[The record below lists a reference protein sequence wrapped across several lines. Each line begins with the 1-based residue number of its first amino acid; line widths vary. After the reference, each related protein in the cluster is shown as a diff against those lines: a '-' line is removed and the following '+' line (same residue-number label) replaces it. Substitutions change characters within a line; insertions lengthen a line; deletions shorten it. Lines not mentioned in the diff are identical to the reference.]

1 MNSAKSYS
9 DPPFTNVW
17 QPQKHC
23 TSSHGINYID
33 QALKGVSFGNSSK
46 GSREAATDL
55 KGPLGLNLLHAPL
68 EPLIDFIFV
77 HGLGGGSRKTWSK
90 SEDAYHYWPKEWLS
104 RDPDFKNVRIFSFG
118 YSADWTVR
126 SGDALDISDFA
137 QSLLGELNTCPEI
150 RRSKT
155 KIVFVG
161 HSMEDPAMQDLVR
174 RVDTM
179 YFLATPHRGS
189 NLAATLNNILR
200 ISFGTKQFT
209 IDLEMNSKMI
219 ASINQS
225 FRHYSENLHI
235 WSFYETQQTSFINA
249 RIVEKESATLEWP
262 KERIAYIN
270 ADHRGICKFDLP
282 SDPNFKTLKNAL
294 SSTVDH
300 ATAEI
305 LRIQCETTSAER
317 HCLHGL
323 LGIHDVPE
331 DDLIA
336 ARDAKIEGSCKW
348 LIMTPKFTSWQDPT
362 SDTPPVFW
370 LSGNPASGK
379 SVLAGHVIDHLCQS
393 NLACSYFFFKDE
405 VAAISSVGY
414 FLRTFAYQMA
424 LNSPEIRRF
433 LLDMESNGTTINNND
448 EIVIWN
454 KLFVNGILQLTMNV
468 HQYWVLD
475 ALDEC
480 ACSQALLPMLIK
492 LVNSPRSRLR
502 IFITSRHS
510 QALDKGF
517 LSFGKNLISQEIC
530 ISDTMGDI
538 KLFLEA
544 HMDTLPLDTPHKQ
557 EELTERILGMSSG
570 SFLWVRLVMQEL
582 SEIYSE
588 EEIETVLSDIP
599 ADMNQFYTKILRNL
613 SNDRRGAKLAKVIF
627 TWIVCSYRPLTITE
641 MQCALKLDS
650 KSTVN
655 SLRRDISSICGQLV
669 FVDQQS
675 RIHLI
680 HQSAKDF
687 LLQEDLCSNFFV
699 DRREGHYRLASLF
712 LDVLSKGYLRAFR
725 VKRFEI
731 STSSAS
737 HEAML
742 LDYAYTFFSEHLY
755 QSLSSCAELF
765 RKLYKFLDTN
775 VLWWIE
781 TVARIGNVNDISRA
795 AKNMKAYLVRRE
807 MHFPPIDENLREV
820 ESWITDLVRIS
831 TKFRNVLLAS
841 PSSIHGKIPSM
852 CPSQSIVATKQKQ
865 LKNSLKVVGLSRG
878 TWDDCLA
885 QIDYKGQGLQAITLT
900 HGEHTFAV
908 GLSGGQIIVY
918 DSATTQVKCTFD
930 HGEKVKLLAFGT
942 KDKFLASAGMRSIRI
957 WNLETGSMRC
967 SFQLGYRTVA
977 LEFTPENHGLVVA
990 TSENFVSWLDI
1001 SKEEEKDRVF
1011 WHETNHDR
1019 REIIQQPPIEV
1030 VIAPD
1035 LEMIAVSSRAS
1046 PILLFDLFN
1055 EVMCGEL
1062 VRDRELMESVGG
1074 TYYHASAMAFNPSL
1088 EINLLVVSYG
1098 DGELVVFDPRT
1109 TELKHR
1115 IPEVHAQTLACS
1127 PNGRTLATGSP
1138 FGTIR
1143 LFEFD
1148 GTEDANLSLIYR
1160 INAYDEG
1167 VRSLVFS
1174 GDGLRFIDIRGSH
1187 CRVWE
1192 PAALVRKPFSDGN
1205 NIDISAPERALVQ
1218 TMGMIEGIL
1227 KPDITAIAVDSNGGW
1242 VFCGRQDGSVAV
1254 YNTHDGLENTCL
1266 YQHATDISI
1275 TRIVWGD
1282 NTSILTTADESGRML
1297 IQRLMNSS
1305 DIWSL
1310 SETIFDYRFPD
1321 AVTGLLFNPGNNIL
1335 LITTASYMYI
1345 WTSESGDIHHRVPTG
1360 HNLQNYRIN
1369 THTKMP
1375 DAFIAFYPNCARI
1388 FEWGSLKEL
1397 SGPGGTSLDVPGL
1410 VSYPVTTTESVES
1423 QYTMVTLTKSR
1434 LGQTPSQLRCWDT
1447 STIDRHSIAIKAFP
1461 GLGSLG
1467 PYIYHIIG
1475 LSGTNLFFLA
1485 TDLWVCSLNMD
1496 NFWLSPDVKRYFFIP
1511 ADWINPT
1518 DEMQFYLTAKDE
1530 FIFVKK
1536 NELAIIK
1543 RGLDLPQIIKP
1554 LQFLPEKRFFG
1565 ACYTGD

>member
-1 MNSAKSYS
+1 MA
-9 DPPFTNVW
+9 
-17 QPQKHC
+17 
-23 TSSHGINYID
+23 I
-33 QALKGVSFGNSSK
+33 
-46 GSREAATDL
+46 
-55 KGPLGLNLLHAPL
+55 
-68 EPLIDFIFV
+68 
-77 HGLGGGSRKTWSK
+77 
-90 SEDAYHYWPKEWLS
+90 
-104 RDPDFKNVRIFSFG
+104 
-118 YSADWTVR
+118 
-126 SGDALDISDFA
+126 
-137 QSLLGELNTCPEI
+137 
-150 RRSKT
+150 
-155 KIVFVG
+155 
-161 HSMEDPAMQDLVR
+161 EDPAMQDLVQ

-200 ISFGTKQFT
+200 ISFGVKQFT
-209 IDLEMNSKMI
+209 INLEMNSKMI

-225 FRHYSENLHI
+225 FRHCSENLHI
-235 WSFYETQQTSFINA
+235 WSFYETQETSFINA

-282 SDPNFKTLKNAL
+282 SDPNFKTLKNAF
-294 SSTVDH
+294 SSTIDH

-305 LRIQCETTSAER
+305 LRIQRGTISAER
-317 HCLHGL
+317 HCLYSL
-323 LGIHDVPE
+323 LDINDVPE
-331 DDLIA
+331 DDLIV
-336 ARDAKIEGSCKW
+336 ARDAKIGGSCKW
-348 LIMTPKFTSWQDPT
+348 LTMTPKFTSWQDPT
-362 SDTPPVFW
+362 SDTPSVFW

-393 NLACSYFFFKDE
+393 NLACNYFFFKDKI
-405 VAAISSVGY
+405 AARSSVGY
-414 FLRTFAYQMA
+414 CLRSFAFQMA
-424 LNSPEIRRF
+424 LHSPEIRRF
-433 LLDMESNGTTINNND
+433 LLDVESNGTTFNNND
-448 EIVIWN
+448 EVVIWN
-454 KLFVNGILQLTMNV
+454 KLFVNGILQLTMEVN
-468 HQYWVLD
+468 QYWVLD

-480 ACSQALLPMLIK
+480 ACSQALIPMLIK
-492 LVNSPRSRLR
+492 LVNSARSRFR

-517 LSFGKNLISQEIC
+517 LGFGKNLISQELC
-530 ISDTMGDI
+530 FSDTMGDI
-538 KLFLEA
+538 KLFLKA
-544 HMDTLPLDTPHKQ
+544 HMDSLPLDTLHKQ
-557 EELTERILGMSSG
+557 EELTARILAMSSG

-588 EEIETVLSDIP
+588 EDIETVLSDIP

-641 MQCALKLDS
+641 MQCALKLYS

-669 FVDQQS
+669 FVDEQS

-699 DRREGHYRLASLF
+699 DRREGHYRLAALF

-731 STSSAS
+731 STTSAS

-765 RKLYKFLDTN
+765 QKLHKFLDTN

-795 AKNMKAYLVRRE
+795 AKNMKAYLDRRE
-807 MHFPPIDENLREV
+807 MYFPPIDENLRDV
-820 ESWITDLVRIS
+820 ESWITDLIRIG

-841 PSSIHGKIPSM
+841 PSSIHSQIPAM
-852 CPSQSIVATKQKQ
+852 CPLQSIVATKQKQ
-865 LKNSLKVVGLSRG
+865 LKNSFKVVGLSKG

-885 QIDYKGQGLQAITLT
+885 QIDYKGQGLQAITLI

-918 DSATTQVKCTFD
+918 DSATTQVKCAFD

-942 KDKFLASAGMRSIRI
+942 KDTFLASAGMRSIRI
-957 WNLETGSMRC
+957 WDLETGGMRC
-967 SFQLGYRTVA
+967 SFQLDYRTVA
-977 LEFTPENHGLVVA
+977 LKFIPENQGLIVA

-1011 WHETNHDR
+1011 WHESNDNR
-1019 REIIQQPPIEV
+1019 KEIIQQPPIEV
-1030 VIAPD
+1030 VISPD
-1035 LEMIAVSSRAS
+1035 LEMIAISSRAS

-1055 EVMCGEL
+1055 EVMCGEF

-1074 TYYHASAMAFNPSL
+1074 TYYHASVMAFNPSP
-1088 EINLLVVSYG
+1088 EINLLFVSYG

-1115 IPEVHAQTLACS
+1115 IPDVHAQTLACS
-1127 PNGRTLATGSP
+1127 PDGRTLATGSP

-1148 GTEDANLSLIYR
+1148 GSEDANLSLIYR

-1167 VRSLVFS
+1167 IRSLVFS
-1174 GDGLRFIDIRGSH
+1174 GDGLRFIDIRGSL

-1192 PAALVRKPFSDGN
+1192 PAALVRKPFSDSN
-1205 NIDISAPERALVQ
+1205 NIDTSAPERASVD
-1218 TMGMIEGIL
+1218 TVGMIEGIL
-1227 KPDITAIAVDSNGGW
+1227 KPDITAIAVGSSGEW
-1242 VFCGRQDGSVAV
+1242 VFCGRQDGSVAI
-1254 YNTHDGLENTCL
+1254 YNTQDGLENTRL
-1266 YQHATDISI
+1266 YQHATNISI

-1282 NTSILTTADESGRML
+1282 NTRILATADESGRML
-1297 IQRLMNSS
+1297 IQRLVESS
-1305 DIWSL
+1305 NIWSL

-1321 AVTGLLFNPGNNIL
+1321 AITGLSFNPENNIL
-1335 LITTASYMYI
+1335 LVTTASFRYI
-1345 WTSESGDIHHRVPTG
+1345 WTSESGDIQHRVPTG
-1360 HNLQNYRIN
+1360 HNLENYKIN
-1369 THTKMP
+1369 THTQIS
-1375 DAFIAFYPNCARI
+1375 DAFIAFYPSCARI
-1388 FEWGSLKEL
+1388 FEWGSLKEI
-1397 SGPGGTSLDVPGL
+1397 SDPDGIKLDVPD
-1410 VSYPVTTTESVES
+1410 VASFPVTITESVES
-1423 QYTMVTLTKSR
+1423 QHTLVTLTKSR
-1434 LGQTPSQLRCWDT
+1434 FKQTPSQLRCLDT
-1447 STIDRHSIAIKAFP
+1447 STIDRHSTTIKALP
-1461 GLGSLG
+1461 GLESLG
-1467 PYIYHIIG
+1467 SYIYHIIG
-1475 LSGTNLFFLA
+1475 LSGINLFFLA
-1485 TDLWVCSLNMD
+1485 TDLWVCSLNIEK
-1496 NFWLSPDVKRYFFIP
+1496 FWLSPDV
-1511 ADWINPT
+1511 
-1518 DEMQFYLTAKDE
+1518 
-1530 FIFVKK
+1530 
-1536 NELAIIK
+1536 
-1543 RGLDLPQIIKP
+1543 
-1554 LQFLPEKRFFG
+1554 
-1565 ACYTGD
+1565 